1 MGRHSLEIGLG
12 ENWITSF
19 LELKGLLGAQKE
31 SEAPHSLLPKIRT
44 QHRLLDVLLQEQ
56 SGANLGRKFPN
67 KLFTS
72 SGLGKQKP
80 LWVPV
85 PQATARRRFNCCKLS
100 LCPLFIFS
108 LLRLFLVH
116 FKCLH
121 TFLVRRAEQLLPL
134 PLGPALPITERG

>member
-1 MGRHSLEIGLG
+1 MR
-12 ENWITSF
+12 NWISSF
-19 LELKGLLGAQKE
+19 LKLKGLLGAPNSPK
-31 SEAPHSLLPKIRT
+31 LPTPPPKDRDT
-44 QHRLLDVLLQEQ
+44 AQASRHTLTRERAA
-56 SGANLGRKFPN
+56 GADLGRKFPN

-134 PLGPALPITERG
+134 PLGPALPITE